1 MSRLF
6 DAELLR
12 AIRDGVIIT
21 AVCAALAMGINLVH
35 PKAIPLVAK
44 RAYDILVPC
53 PEPGGKVDVLAPQD
67 PRARAADTFR
77 VDARDREAFAVWH
90 LPGAMNVTYD
100 YLDPTPKA
108 QLQALARA
116 AARSKAK
123 RVVVYGDGDNPDTG
137 EQLGKELSGSGI
149 KNVFYV
155 EGGAPA
161 LRGKTGPAKKTSAPS
176 EAKAEEATP

>member
-1 MSRLF
+1 LVYDAMMSRLF
-6 DAELLR
+6 DRGLLR
-12 AIRDGVIIT
+12 ALRDAMIIT
-21 AVCAALAMGINLVH
+21 AACAALAIGVNAAVH
-35 PKAIPLVAK
+35 PKPIPLIAK

-53 PEPGGKVDVLAPQD
+53 PEPGGKVDPLAAKD
-67 PRARAADTFR
+67 PRVRAADSFR
-77 VDARDREAFAVWH
+77 VDARDKDDFASWH

-108 QLQALARA
+108 QIQKLAKA

-123 RVVVYGDGDNPDTG
+123 RVVVYGDGDNPDSG

-155 EGGAPA
+155 RGGAPA
-161 LRGKTGPAKKTSAPS
+161 LRGAKSG
-176 EAKAEEATP
+176 ATP

>member
-1 MSRLF
+1 MDGMNRLF
-6 DAELLR
+6 DAGLLR
-12 AIRDGVIIT
+12 AIRDGMIIT
-21 AVCAALAMGINLVH
+21 AVCAALAIGVNAFH
-35 PKAIPLVAK
+35 PKKIPLVAK

-53 PEPGGKVDVLAPQD
+53 PEPGGKVEKLAAND
-67 PRARAADTFR
+67 PRVRAGDSFR
-77 VDARDREAFAVWH
+77 VDARSADAFKAWR

-108 QLQALARA
+108 QIQQLAKA

-155 EGGAPA
+155 KGGAPA
-161 LRGKTGPAKKTSAPS
+161 LRG
-176 EAKAEEATP
+176 EAKGATP